1 MKKLIICSV
10 LLLIPTFSF
19 SEKIQLEWNY
29 STEDQAKIDGFKLFM
44 KKPSTAEYDYSNP
57 IATISPSDRSYQ
69 IDVNP
74 GENENITYSFVVRA
88 YKDDKE
94 SADSNQV
101 GYLVVGIVPAIPV
114 SLAGEYNSETSIL
127 NLSWE
132 QPVDDFDVWKWIV
145 YYRLEGDD
153 KFIEIGRVDKG
164 QSLTL
169 TKAFDAVGPGQ
180 SKTVFFTVVAF
191 RRDHT
196 VHSQNA
202 AEFAIVIDRRVP
214 PVPPDNL
221 IINIEIPVGNEHSVG
236 GMDQD

>member
-1 MKKLIICSV
+1 MKKFIICSV

-19 SEKIQLEWNY
+19 SETIQLEWDY
-29 STEDQAKIDGFKLFM
+29 TTENQAKIDGFKLFM
-44 KKPSTAEYDYSNP
+44 KKLPAKEYDYGNP
-57 IATISPSDRSYQ
+57 VATISPSDRKYQ

-94 SADSNQV
+94 STDSNQID
-101 GYLVVGIVPAIPV
+101 YLVVGIVPAIPV

-127 NLSWE
+127 SLSWK
-132 QPVDDFDVWKWIV
+132 QPLDDYDVWKWIV
-145 YYRLEGDD
+145 YYRLKGDN
-153 KFIEIGRVDKG
+153 KFTEIGTVDKG

-169 TKAFDAVGPGQ
+169 TKAFDAVKPGQ

-191 RRDHT
+191 RRDNT
-196 VHSQNA
+196 VHSKNA
-202 AEFAIVIDRRVP
+202 AEFSIIIDRRVP

-221 IINIEIPVGNEHSVG
+221 IINIEIPVS
-236 GMDQD
+236 

>member
-19 SEKIQLEWNY
+19 SEKIQLEWDY
-29 STEDQAKIDGFKLFM
+29 STENQAKIDGFKLFM
-44 KKPSTAEYDYSNP
+44 KKVAAEEYDYSNP

-88 YKDDKE
+88 YKEDKE
-94 SADSNQV
+94 SPDSNQV

-114 SLAGEYNSETSIL
+114 SLTGEYNSETSIL

-132 QPVDDFDVWKWIV
+132 QPVDDYEVYKWIV
-145 YYRLEGDD
+145 YYRLKGQNKYTEVG
-153 KFIEIGRVDKG
+153 KVDKG
-164 QSLTL
+164 QALTL
-169 TKAFDAVGPGQ
+169 TKAFDAVAPG
-180 SKTVFFTVVAF
+180 KKKIVFFTVVAF

-196 VHSQNA
+196 VHSKNA
-202 AEFAIVIDRRVP
+202 AEFSITIDRRVP
-214 PVPPDNL
+214 PAPPENL
-221 IINIEIPVGNEHSVG
+221 IINIEIPVGG
-236 GMDQD
+236 